1 MDDEMSRR
9 RSGTEPSAGTPQV
22 ERSEARPQLSAVDRH
37 TLAEK
42 ISLTD
47 GTTFAEARQQ
57 VERFLSSGSP

>member
-9 RSGTEPSAGTPQV
+9 RPGTESRPGTPQV
-22 ERSEARPQLSAVDRH
+22 ERNEARPQLSAVDRH
-37 TLAEK
+37 KLAEK

-57 VERFLSSGSP
+57 VERFLSSCLP